1 MKHIT
6 AILSVFV
13 VLLILSPIPLAAQPP
28 SCRGRVQWANGVPA
42 IGLEVKIVQGSRE
55 LAKTFT
61 NEKGLYAFF
70 SLQQPL
76 VNFSIIVSDRNRVL
90 GRTEVSRV
98 GADGRVA
105 DIIVQ

>member
-1 MKHIT
+1 MKHNIWILFALFVC
-6 AILSVFV
+6 AIFYV
-13 VLLILSPIPLAAQPP
+13 VPVAAQPP
-28 SCRGRVQWANGVPA
+28 FCRGRVQWANGVPA
-42 IGLEVKIVQGSRE
+42 IGLEVKIVQGSHE